1 MSKDFYLFI
10 NISQYKHPLIAFQQE
25 IYISSFVFYLYTRNK
40 MRIWLVWATN
50 VGKSTLFNRLIWQFR
65 AIVTDI
71 PGTTTDIIEHHVQT
85 DSASFTFFDS
95 PGLLDFT
102 DELPY
107 IEHIIQN
114 SDYLLFLID
123 DTAGIT
129 AKEQHILDLIRKEE
143 KQDQTLLI
151 VNKLDVKRKESETEL
166 AISDYYTL
174 WLANVVGISAKH
186 ERNLSTIESHIN
198 SFYTQ
203 RKKQHKDEEIKEE
216 PFRVWLAILWK
227 PNAGKS
233 TLLNTLVW
241 KPLAKVA
248 DVSGTTRDY
257 VAWTFAWKWRDFI
270 AYDTAWIKRRWKIH
284 GIEKIAYD
292 KTKAMLEFVR
302 PIVIFMV
309 DCTQWI
315 THRDMTLLQEIH
327 QLALPMIF
335 VLNKVDQVNPKAV
348 DTMIKNT
355 QTYLDFAKYL
365 PIVPMIATKWEWI
378 DDVMKFVSIL
388 QKENTKR
395 ISTRDLN
402 EALQHEMIQRP
413 PRFPKNKICKILYAT
428 QIAVDAPTFIVF
440 VNHKA
445 RANFAF
451 KKWVENSIRKAFW
464 FVWVPLVIKYRN
476 RGESWKERD
485 IFVKYNEK
493 DVDNAWLEAIQN
505 DDIFETYD
513 EIEEGKESEKKGR
526 RLEKKNNMGS
536 EKNPYTNKWV
546 RKREKHVSKYDEVKK
561 TKSKQQFIDEYSQ
574 DWDSNSSNNN
584 YKSWKKSS
592 THEAKKQKKS
602 NQYSNIKK
610 ANQWKINAMFA
621 EAYWD
626 KNKEKKKRWK

>member
-1 MSKDFYLFI
+1 MK
-10 NISQYKHPLIAFQQE
+10 
-25 IYISSFVFYLYTRNK
+25 
-40 MRIWLVWATN
+40 IWLVWATN
-50 VGKSTLFNRLIWQFR
+50 VWKSTLFNRLIGQFR

-71 PGTTTDIIEHHVQT
+71 PGTTTDIIQHKVQT
-85 DSASFTFFDS
+85 DNWTYTFFDS

-102 DELPY
+102 EELEY
-107 IEHIIQN
+107 IEQIIKE
-114 SDYLLFLID
+114 SDLLLFLID
-123 DTAGIT
+123 DSVWIT
-129 AKEQHILDLIRKEE
+129 AKEHHILELIRKEK
-143 KQDQTLLI
+143 KQDTTILI
-151 VNKLDVKRKESETEL
+151 INKLDIKRKESETEM

-174 WLANVVGISAKH
+174 GLSSVIGVSAKK
-186 ERNLSTIESHIN
+186 ERNLSTIENQIN
-198 SFYTQ
+198 SFYNKW
-203 RKKQHKDEEIKEE
+203 KKTHKDEEESVE
-216 PFRVWLAILWK
+216 PFRIWLAILWK

-248 DVSGTTRDY
+248 DIAWTTRDY
-257 VAWTFAWKWRDFI
+257 VAGNFSRKGRDYV
-270 AYDTAWIKRRWKIH
+270 AYDTAGIKKRWKIH

-302 PIVIFMV
+302 PVVIFMV

-315 THRDMTLLQEIH
+315 THRDMTLLQEVH

-348 DTMIKNT
+348 DAMIKNT

-365 PIVPMIATKWEWI
+365 PIVPMIAIKWEWI

-395 ISTRDLN
+395 IATRDLN

-451 KKWVENSIRKAFW
+451 KKWVENSIRKNFW
-464 FVWVPLVIKYRN
+464 FIWVPIVIKYRN

-485 IFVKYNEK
+485 IFVKYNEQ
-493 DVDNAWLEAIQN
+493 DVENAWLEAIQPW
-505 DDIFETYD
+505 DDYEE
-513 EIEEGKESEKKGR
+513 EIPVKKSR
-526 RLEKKNNMGS
+526 KSDLNER
-536 EKNPYTNKWV
+536 NPYTNKWV
-546 RKREKHVSKYDEVKK
+546 RKREKHVSKFEEVKK
-561 TKSKQQFIDEYSQ
+561 SRTKQKFPTDDGIE
-574 DWDSNSSNNN
+574 NSGE
-584 YKSWKKSS
+584 KSRKTEIKKSS
-592 THEAKKQKKS
+592 THEAKKPKKR
-602 NQYSNIKK
+602 NQYSNVK
-610 ANQWKINAMFA
+610 NMSQWKINAMFA

-626 KNKEKKKRWK
+626 KKQKNSKRRK

>member
-1 MSKDFYLFI
+1 MK
-10 NISQYKHPLIAFQQE
+10 
-25 IYISSFVFYLYTRNK
+25 
-40 MRIWLVWATN
+40 IWLVWATN
-50 VGKSTLFNRLIWQFR
+50 VWKSTLFNRLIGQFR

-71 PGTTTDIIEHHVQT
+71 PGTTTDIIQHKVQT
-85 DSASFTFFDS
+85 DNWTYTFFDS

-102 DELPY
+102 EELEY
-107 IEHIIQN
+107 IEQIIKE
-114 SDYLLFLID
+114 SDLLLFLID
-123 DTAGIT
+123 DSVWIT
-129 AKEQHILDLIRKEE
+129 AKEHHILELIRKEK
-143 KQDQTLLI
+143 KQDTTILI
-151 VNKLDVKRKESETEL
+151 INKLDIKRKESETEM

-174 WLANVVGISAKH
+174 GLSSVIGVSAKK
-186 ERNLSTIESHIN
+186 ERNLSTIENQIN
-198 SFYTQ
+198 SFYNKW
-203 RKKQHKDEEIKEE
+203 KKTHKDEEESVE
-216 PFRVWLAILWK
+216 PFRIWLAILWK

-248 DVSGTTRDY
+248 DVAWTTRDY
-257 VAWTFAWKWRDFI
+257 VAGNFSRKGRDYV
-270 AYDTAWIKRRWKIH
+270 AYDTAWIKKRWKIH
-284 GIEKIAYD
+284 WIEKIAYD

-302 PIVIFMV
+302 PVVIFMV

-315 THRDMTLLQEIH
+315 THRDMTLLQEVH

-335 VLNKVDQVNPKAV
+335 VLNKVDQVNPKAI
-348 DTMIKNT
+348 DAMIKNT

-365 PIVPMIATKWEWI
+365 PIVPMIAIKWEWI

-395 ISTRDLN
+395 IATRDLN

-451 KKWVENSIRKAFW
+451 KKWVENSIRKNFW
-464 FVWVPLVIKYRN
+464 FIWVPIVIKYRN

-485 IFVKYNEK
+485 IFVKYNEQ
-493 DVDNAWLEAIQN
+493 DVENAWLEAIQPW
-505 DDIFETYD
+505 DDY
-513 EIEEGKESEKKGR
+513 EGEAPVKKSR
-526 RLEKKNNMGS
+526 KSDQTER
-536 EKNPYTNKWV
+536 NPYTNKWV

-561 TKSKQQFIDEYSQ
+561 SKKGQNFPTDDEIENYGEKNRKSEV
-574 DWDSNSSNNN
+574 
-584 YKSWKKSS
+584 KKSS
-592 THEAKKQKKS
+592 THEAKKKKKL
-602 NQYSNIKK
+602 NQYSNVKT
-610 ANQWKINAMFA
+610 ANQWKLNAMFA

-626 KNKEKKKRWK
+626 KNQKKSKRKR

>member
-1 MSKDFYLFI
+1 MK
-10 NISQYKHPLIAFQQE
+10 
-25 IYISSFVFYLYTRNK
+25 
-40 MRIWLVWATN
+40 IWLVWATN
-50 VGKSTLFNRLIWQFR
+50 AWKSTLFNRLIWQFR

-71 PGTTTDIIEHHVQT
+71 PGTTTDIIEHRLQT
-85 DSASFTFFDS
+85 DNWNFTFFDS

-107 IEHIIQN
+107 IEQIVKG
-114 SDYLLFLID
+114 SDLLLFLVD
-123 DTAGIT
+123 DSVWLT
-129 AKEQHILDLIRKEE
+129 AKEEHILELIRKEE
-143 KQDQTLLI
+143 KQSQTILI
-151 VNKLDVKRKESETEL
+151 INKLDIKRKESETQL

-174 WLANVVGISAKH
+174 WLWTVIWISAKH
-186 ERNLSTIESHIN
+186 ERNLNEIEDEIRKYYN
-198 SFYTQ
+198 N
-203 RKKQHKDEEIKEE
+203 RKKSHQDEEIEAE

-248 DVSGTTRDY
+248 DESGTTRDY
-257 VAWTFAWKWRDFI
+257 VAGTFSWKWKDFI

-284 GIEKIAYD
+284 WIEKIAYD

-309 DCTQWI
+309 DCTQGI
-315 THRDMTLLQEIH
+315 THRDMTLLQEVH

-335 VLNKVDQVNPKAV
+335 VLNKVDQVNPKAIDNMV
-348 DTMIKNT
+348 KWA

-365 PIVPMIATKWEWI
+365 PIVPMVATKWEWI
-378 DDVMKFVSIL
+378 DDVLKFVSIL

-402 EALQHEMIQRP
+402 QALQREMIQRP

-428 QIAVDAPTFIVF
+428 QIAIDAPTFIVF

-451 KKWVENSIRKAFW
+451 KKRVENSIRKNFG
-464 FVWVPLVIKYRN
+464 FVGVPVVIKYRN

-485 IFVKYNEK
+485 IFVKYNEE
-493 DVDNAWLEAIQN
+493 DVNSAGLESIQN

-513 EIEEGKESEKKGR
+513 EVEVQETQKKSWK
-526 RLEKKNNMGS
+526 LEKKWKPDS

-546 RKREKHVSKYDEVKK
+546 RKREKHVSKFDEVKK
-561 TKSKQQFIDEYSQ
+561 DKRNQNFIDEYSKTE
-574 DWDSNSSNNN
+574 WKSNKIIKDKKWNS
-584 YKSWKKSS
+584 YKVVTKKAS
-592 THEAKKQKKS
+592 THEAKKIKKS
-602 NQYSNIKK
+602 NQYSNMKK
-610 ANQWKINAMFA
+610 TNQWKLNAMFA
-621 EAYWD
+621 EAYWEKNAQ
-626 KNKEKKKRWK
+626 KNKKRR